1 MRKVLSFIFT
11 IMYATMS
18 SGAPSLLH
26 YCAHEEAVHL
36 SVGEHDH
43 QEVRCCSEVM
53 NIKGCDSQENALHH
67 TPEEDDCCA
76 NTYIDLDFSEQ
87 ESKLVHQTVS
97 ALSSVLI
104 TVQHHSLA
112 PFRPTTR
119 FLQIN
124 GPPLFILF
132 QKLTIYGWFSPT
144 VPV

>member
-11 IMYATMS
+11 LMYATMS

-43 QEVRCCSEVM
+43 QEVRCCSEVL
-53 NIKGCDSQENALHH
+53 NIEGCDSQEKALHPTH
-67 TPEEDDCCA
+67 EDDDCCA
-76 NTYIDLDFSEQ
+76 NTYIDLDFSKQ
-87 ESKLVHQTVS
+87 ESKLVHSTAS
-97 ALSSVLI
+97 ALFPALI
-104 TVQHHSLA
+104 KIYHHSLA
-112 PFRPTTR
+112 PFRPATR

-132 QKLTIYGWFSPT
+132 HRLTLYD
-144 VPV
+144 

>member
-11 IMYATMS
+11 LMYATMS

-43 QEVRCCSEVM
+43 QEVRCCSEVL
-53 NIKGCDSQENALHH
+53 NIEGCDSQEKALHPTH
-67 TPEEDDCCA
+67 EDDDCCA

-87 ESKLVHQTVS
+87 ESKLVHSTAS
-97 ALSSVLI
+97 ALFPALI
-104 TVQHHSLA
+104 KIYHHSLA
-112 PFRPTTR
+112 PFRPATR

-132 QKLTIYGWFSPT
+132 HRLTLYD
-144 VPV
+144 

>member
-11 IMYATMS
+11 LMYATMS

-43 QEVRCCSEVM
+43 QEVRCCSEVL
-53 NIKGCDSQENALHH
+53 NIEGCDSQEKALHPTH
-67 TPEEDDCCA
+67 EDDDCCA

-87 ESKLVHQTVS
+87 ESKLVHSTAS
-97 ALSSVLI
+97 ALFPALI
-104 TVQHHSLA
+104 KIYHHSLA
-112 PFRPTTR
+112 PFRPATR

-132 QKLTIYGWFSPT
+132 QKLTIYG
-144 VPV
+144 

>member
-11 IMYATMS
+11 LMYATMS

-43 QEVRCCSEVM
+43 QEVRCCSEVL
-53 NIKGCDSQENALHH
+53 NIEGCDSQEKALHPTH
-67 TPEEDDCCA
+67 EDDDCCA

-87 ESKLVHQTVS
+87 ESKLVHSTAS
-97 ALSSVLI
+97 ALFPALI
-104 TVQHHSLA
+104 KIYHHSLV
-112 PFRPTTR
+112 PFRPATR

-132 QKLTIYGWFSPT
+132 HRLTLYD
-144 VPV
+144 

>member
-1 MRKVLSFIFT
+1 
-11 IMYATMS
+11 MS

-43 QEVRCCSEVM
+43 QEVRCCSEVL
-53 NIKGCDSQENALHH
+53 NIEGCDSQEKALHPTH
-67 TPEEDDCCA
+67 EDDDCCA

-87 ESKLVHQTVS
+87 ESKLVHSTAS
-97 ALSSVLI
+97 ALFPALI
-104 TVQHHSLA
+104 KIYHHSLA
-112 PFRPTTR
+112 PFRPATR

-132 QKLTIYGWFSPT
+132 HRLTLYD
-144 VPV
+144 

>member
-43 QEVRCCSEVM
+43 QEVRCCSEVI
-53 NIKGCDSQENALHH
+53 NIKGGNSQENALHH

-76 NTYIDLDFSEQ
+76 NTFTDLDFSEQ

-97 ALSSVLI
+97 ALSSELI
-104 TVQHHSLA
+104 IVHHHSLA
-112 PFRPTTR
+112 PFRPATR
-119 FLQIN
+119 LVQIN

-132 QKLTIYGWFSPT
+132 HKLTLYG
-144 VPV
+144 

>member
-26 YCAHEEAVHL
+26 YCAHEEALHL

-43 QEVRCCSEVM
+43 QEVPCCSDVM
-53 NIKGCDSQENALHH
+53 NIEGCDSQEKALHPTH
-67 TPEEDDCCA
+67 EDDDCCA

-87 ESKLVHQTVS
+87 ESKLVHSTAS
-97 ALSSVLI
+97 ALFPALI
-104 TVQHHSLA
+104 KIYHHSLA
-112 PFRPTTR
+112 PFRPATR

-132 QKLTIYGWFSPT
+132 HRLTLYD
-144 VPV
+144 